1 MTGKLR
7 PVGMLLGLVG
17 NALIAVAL
25 YHLIQ
30 TGSCGGQYANPCPAS
45 DTPYFLMLPAGIIL
59 SVIAAFVGGGAVAFM
74 GTFLAVGIGS
84 LAAGIWGDNED
95 AKTFALVFGGI
106 FTGVALL
113 MVFGALALR
122 RSGAGKAAKAQ
133 QLLQTGAKAVGTVVD
148 VQDTGVTINDN
159 PRVRVVMQIQ
169 PQDGS
174 PAFQGEKTVTVS
186 RVSIPRPGDRF
197 PVWYDRSDPTQWMY
211 GSDMDPS
218 VATPDVRAMFAAAQ
232 QAQWNAPAPAAAPA
246 PVAAPATDP
255 LSEIARL
262 NELRMQ
268 GALTDEE
275 FQKAKDR
282 LLAQLGGG
290 ATPAA

>member
-1 MTGKLR
+1 
-7 PVGMLLGLVG
+7 VGV
-17 NALIAVAL
+17 
-25 YHLIQ
+25 
-30 TGSCGGQYANPCPAS
+30 
-45 DTPYFLMLPAGIIL
+45 
-59 SVIAAFVGGGAVAFM
+59 
-74 GTFLAVGIGS
+74 GS

-148 VQDTGVTINDN
+148 VQDTGVTINNN
-159 PRVRVVMQIQ
+159 PRVRVIMQIQ

-174 PAFQGEKTVTVS
+174 PAFQAEKTVTVS
-186 RVSIPRPGDRF
+186 RVSIPRPGDRY
-197 PVWYDRSDPTQWMY
+197 PVWYDRSDPTKWMY
-211 GSDMDPS
+211 GSDMDPG
-218 VATPDVRAMFAAAQ
+218 VAPPDVQALFAAAQ
-232 QAQWNAPAPAAAPA
+232 QQAAFNAPVPAPAAP
-246 PVAAPATDP
+246 PAPATDP

-275 FQKAKDR
+275 FQSAKDR
-282 LLAQLGGG
+282 LLAQLGGS
-290 ATPAA
+290 TPAA